1 MRKIIVQ
8 EFLTLDGVMQAPG
21 DPNEDRSGGFD
32 HGGWQLAYFD
42 DVFGNEIL
50 GAFAATG
57 GFLFGR
63 RTYDVFA
70 KFWPNQP
77 ADDPLA
83 GTFNEA
89 PKWVVSTTLSEP
101 LPWQNSSLIRDDV
114 PGEIA
119 KIKAQD
125 GKAQDGKDIRVI
137 GSGELVQTL
146 IKHGL
151 VDEYHLIVHPLV
163 LGEGKRLFR
172 QGEATKLRLVS
183 SKPTTKGVLILT
195 YEPARVDAGTE
206 TDAGSKKTAISVEEG
221 QPAAL

>member
-1 MRKIIVQ
+1 VRKIIVQ

-21 DPNEDRSGGFD
+21 DPDEDRSGGFE
-32 HGGWQLAYFD
+32 HGGWQLAYYD
-42 DVFGNEIL
+42 DTFGNEIL
-50 GAFAATG
+50 GAFETTG

-70 KFWPNQP
+70 RFWPNQP

-83 GTFNEA
+83 GTFNQA

-101 LPWQNSSLIRDDV
+101 LPWQNSSVISGDV
-114 PGEIA
+114 PGEIG
-119 KIKAQD
+119 KLKA
-125 GKAQDGKDIRVI
+125 GEGKDIRVI

-146 IKHGL
+146 LKHGL
-151 VDEYHLIVHPLV
+151 VDQFHLILHPLV

-172 QGEATKLRLVS
+172 EGLGAARLRLVS

-195 YEPARVDAGTE
+195 YEPAGADAGE
-206 TDAGSKKTAISVEEG
+206 ERTAIPVEEG
-221 QPAAL
+221 QPASAAG